1 MKRTKQS
8 IFGSDNF
15 QISVGNVYYT
25 VKDVYEGIGG
35 YFENFDKQVNEYF
48 PEKIEYSKLKDYRG
62 EFKSSKILSSLVK
75 VDIPFENAFIIVNH
89 VVSTILEEAEAGKY
103 ADGLSTHKIRK
114 IVANTILNYPIEKES
129 SGMIEEWADK
139 YVRRY
144 GHNNQ
149 RIRIYSDNITKN
161 SEVTF
166 EFIKD
171 VLLEDVFSDLEIRK
185 KTYENKVSAN
195 QIRSISREIIEFI
208 NNCDMYK
215 INYDILKDF
224 ITEMS
229 LQPPHPWFVTS
240 RTAKR
245 ISKYDL
251 EILEKHYDKLCVAK
265 TNNIYDD
272 LYATIYEALHHSTS
286 SILARYYEVLGC
298 KDLDAFYNL
307 EQIVTKLSKR
317 EEEDLLVE
325 SYAVN
330 DLPVDLKYVGVELN
344 QFLELLRKIKKKL
357 TVGRNVFTVQE
368 EFVSNIIKLCDIAKS
383 LANNVNKEDIEE
395 FLYSEWDTFTSD
407 TIRNSIK
414 RIFEVI
420 SGLKVSNFIQK
431 LPDCFWIKRDNAKT
445 EKEIFTICLAENIDM
460 QQVVSY
466 ITSNRMILNTEAI
479 LIIGEYLDRDS
490 CQNIL
495 KELENEN
502 YYIEII
508 CKEDLQKIFG
518 SEKKL
523 YEFNELLRRELN

>member
-1 MKRTKQS
+1 M
-8 IFGSDNF
+8 
-15 QISVGNVYYT
+15 
-25 VKDVYEGIGG
+25 YEGIGG

-144 GHNNQ
+144 GHDNQ

-344 QFLELLRKIKKKL
+344 QFLELLRKIKKKADCRKKCIYS
-357 TVGRNVFTVQE
+357 TRR
-368 EFVSNIIKLCDIAKS
+368 IC
-383 LANNVNKEDIEE
+383 IE
-395 FLYSEWDTFTSD
+395 
-407 TIRNSIK
+407 
-414 RIFEVI
+414 
-420 SGLKVSNFIQK
+420 
-431 LPDCFWIKRDNAKT
+431 
-445 EKEIFTICLAENIDM
+445 
-460 QQVVSY
+460 
-466 ITSNRMILNTEAI
+466 
-479 LIIGEYLDRDS
+479 
-490 CQNIL
+490 
-495 KELENEN
+495 
-502 YYIEII
+502 YY
-508 CKEDLQKIFG
+508 
-518 SEKKL
+518 
-523 YEFNELLRRELN
+523 

>member
-1 MKRTKQS
+1 M
-8 IFGSDNF
+8 
-15 QISVGNVYYT
+15 
-25 VKDVYEGIGG
+25 
-35 YFENFDKQVNEYF
+35 
-48 PEKIEYSKLKDYRG
+48 
-62 EFKSSKILSSLVK
+62 
-75 VDIPFENAFIIVNH
+75 
-89 VVSTILEEAEAGKY
+89 
-103 ADGLSTHKIRK
+103 
-114 IVANTILNYPIEKES
+114 
-129 SGMIEEWADK
+129 
-139 YVRRY
+139 
-144 GHNNQ
+144 
-149 RIRIYSDNITKN
+149 
-161 SEVTF
+161 
-166 EFIKD
+166 
-171 VLLEDVFSDLEIRK
+171 
-185 KTYENKVSAN
+185 
-195 QIRSISREIIEFI
+195 
-208 NNCDMYK
+208 
-215 INYDILKDF
+215 
-224 ITEMS
+224 
-229 LQPPHPWFVTS
+229 
-240 RTAKR
+240 
-245 ISKYDL
+245 
-251 EILEKHYDKLCVAK
+251 
-265 TNNIYDD
+265 
-272 LYATIYEALHHSTS
+272 
-286 SILARYYEVLGC
+286 LGC